1 MDRITQ
7 LKEFLKEQPEDAFL
21 NHALALEYRKKEEW
35 AKALEQFL
43 FNLRHH
49 PEYIGTYYHLGQ
61 LYEIIGEEEKAITTY
76 ELGMKQAQEQNDR
89 HAYGELRSVYEE
101 LTF

>member
-1 MDRITQ
+1 MDRIAQ
-7 LKEFLKEQPEDAFL
+7 LKEFLLEQPMDAFL
-21 NHALALEYRKKEEW
+21 NHALALEYRKIEDWTNALKQFKLNLKE
-35 AKALEQFL
+35 
-43 FNLRHH
+43 H

-61 LYEIIGEEEKAITTY
+61 LYEIIGEEEKAIETY
-76 ELGMKQAQEQNDR
+76 ELGMEQAQAQNDR